1 MKVYLTWSTSSG
13 PTLVVKLEKDLF
25 VMIKEVLPR
34 ESSPTR
40 VHDSLNDYNLDV
52 EENYEVVTGTGRVG
66 ISMRPLGD
74 DDYGEKILEKNRN
87 AFHRNTIKAALRT

>member
-52 EENYEVVTGTGRVG
+52 EENYEVVTRPN
-66 ISMRPLGD
+66 ISMRALGD